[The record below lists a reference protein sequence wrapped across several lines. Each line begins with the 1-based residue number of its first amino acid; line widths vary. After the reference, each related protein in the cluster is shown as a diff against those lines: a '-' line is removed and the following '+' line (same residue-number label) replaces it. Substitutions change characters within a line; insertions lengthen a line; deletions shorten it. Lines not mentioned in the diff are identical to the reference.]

1 MIEIIMLLMLGGDTD
16 MSTQLAF
23 NVDEQNETV
32 DMLQTEYDILQE
44 ELTLIQTDMNV
55 KYAEWIKLKYLEE
68 NNNDSDAV
76 QHYHHSNTGIAKDE
90 WRAMNS
96 DMEDMRDRL
105 DELKFELD
113 TEIVLLEK
121 MEKDLENLLKAN
133 SDTVRYSN
141 TSISLSKNCQT
152 MIKYELYTKCPT
164 YRELFDMFDNSDPTV
179 SGMMVDYGYDIS
191 REDIMKKHWKFYET
205 YDDFELVVVDPDSD
219 FQHKSINIEIQPRV
233 FTSLALIGDSNTKN
247 WTNESYTTWHN
258 FKVDDNCKRIMVA
271 PDLELIAEAVEFAR
285 NNCDGEM
292 TLLENKT
299 VKRESTEWS
308 DRDWRSSP
316 ALVYQDW
323 LRNAIENNKG
333 LRLGLD

>member
-1 MIEIIMLLMLGGDTD
+1 MGKKFKITED
-16 MSTQLAF
+16 QLKRLVE
-23 NVDEQNETV
+23 NKSRIQEQNEGYV
-32 DMLQTEYDILQE
+32 DEEIDGPSKEEYFAKHGQDDIGW
-44 ELTLIQTDMNV
+44 TG
-55 KYAEWIKLKYLEE
+55 
-68 NNNDSDAV
+68 S
-76 QHYHHSNTGIAKDE
+76 SNKTYQ
-90 WRAMNS
+90 
-96 DMEDMRDRL
+96 
-105 DELKFELD
+105 
-113 TEIVLLEK
+113 
-121 MEKDLENLLKAN
+121 DLP
-133 SDTVRYSN
+133 D
-141 TSISLSKNCQT
+141 
-152 MIKYELYTKCPT
+152 
-164 YRELFDMFDNSDPTV
+164 
-179 SGMMVDYGYDIS
+179 GDYD
-191 REDIMKKHWKFYET
+191 DET

-219 FQHKSINIEIQPRV
+219 FQHKSINIEIQPRA

>member
-1 MIEIIMLLMLGGDTD
+1 MLGGDTD

-141 TSISLSKNCQT
+141 TSISLSNNCQT

-164 YRELFDMFDNSDPTV
+164 YR
-179 SGMMVDYGYDIS
+179 
-191 REDIMKKHWKFYET
+191 
-205 YDDFELVVVDPDSD
+205 
-219 FQHKSINIEIQPRV
+219 
-233 FTSLALIGDSNTKN
+233 
-247 WTNESYTTWHN
+247 
-258 FKVDDNCKRIMVA
+258 
-271 PDLELIAEAVEFAR
+271 
-285 NNCDGEM
+285 
-292 TLLENKT
+292 
-299 VKRESTEWS
+299 
-308 DRDWRSSP
+308 
-316 ALVYQDW
+316 
-323 LRNAIENNKG
+323 
-333 LRLGLD
+333 